1 MPAGVVR
8 RLNKAA
14 WRVEFGATLRLAGSL
29 ALANVLQMAVY
40 ATDVMFVGHLGA
52 EALAASSL
60 SVSLFGLMMWG
71 FSALTS
77 AATPLIAAELGRRAH
92 SVREVRRSV
101 RMALWLSVLVGLAGM
116 LACGFGEAILIA
128 AGEDPRVSARAGGFL
143 MVLRWAMVPMVAA
156 NVLRNFVA
164 AAGRPGFATLVTAL
178 AIGVNIAGNYAFVF
192 GHWGAPALGLEGSA
206 LSSALTALATLLAY
220 VVAIRGHRRLRR
232 FRVFGRWWVADWQR
246 LRDIVRIGMPIAL
259 TVVAEGGLFGGAAF
273 LMGLIGAQQLAGH
286 TVALQLAAFAFQLP
300 LGIGQ
305 AATIRV
311 GFHFGAN
318 DRAGVTRAGWIA
330 IVLGLGLAAA
340 NAAVMIAMPRL
351 LIGAYVDVS
360 APENM
365 AMVGFAVVFLKI
377 AAAFQLADG
386 VQAIAAGALRGL
398 QDTRVPMLIALAGY
412 WLPGFGTAVVLGFFT
427 PWRGTGVW
435 IGLASGL
442 LVVASLLLWRWVK
455 RDALQKFPAG
465 CP

>member
-8 RLNKAA
+8 GLSSDQIL
-14 WRVEFGATLRLAGSL
+14 WREELGATLRLAGSL
-29 ALANVLQMAVY
+29 AFANVLQMAVY
-40 ATDVMFVGHLGA
+40 ATDVMFVGRLGA
-52 EALAASSL
+52 EALAAASL

-101 RMALWLSVLVGLAGM
+101 RMALWLAVLVGVAGM
-116 LACGFGEAILIA
+116 IVCGFGEAILRGV
-128 AGEDPRVSARAGGFL
+128 GEDPRVSARAGGFL
-143 MVLRWAMVPMVAA
+143 DVLRWALVPMVAA

-164 AAGRPGFATLVTAL
+164 AAGRPGFAMLVTAL
-178 AIGVNIAGNYAFVF
+178 AIGVNAAGNYAFVF

-206 LSSALTALATLLAY
+206 LASVVTSLVTVLAY
-220 VVAIRGHRRLRR
+220 VGAIFANRRLAR
-232 FRVFGRWWVADWQR
+232 FRTFGRWWVADWQR
-246 LRDIVRIGMPIAL
+246 FGEIVKIGLPIAL

-273 LMGLIGAQQLAGH
+273 LMGLIGAQELAGH

-311 GFHFGAN
+311 GFHFGAG
-318 DRAGVTRAGWIA
+318 DRDGVTRAGWIA
-330 IVLGLGLAAA
+330 ILLGLGLATAS
-340 NAAVMIAMPRL
+340 AAVMIAIPRL
-351 LIGAYVDVS
+351 LIGAYVDVT
-360 APENM
+360 APANA
-365 AMVGFAVVFLKI
+365 AMVGFAITFLQI

-442 LVVASLLLWRWVK
+442 VVVASLLLRRWVR
-455 RDALQKFPAG
+455 RDRLVA
-465 CP
+465 